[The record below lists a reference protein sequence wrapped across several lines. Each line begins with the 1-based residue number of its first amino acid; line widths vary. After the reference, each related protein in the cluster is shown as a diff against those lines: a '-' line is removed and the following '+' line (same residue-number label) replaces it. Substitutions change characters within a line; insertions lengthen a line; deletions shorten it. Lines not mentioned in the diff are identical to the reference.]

1 MNLLTLL
8 IFFEES
14 GLTQRKTAPPV
25 LEERKFFHELG
36 LKVPDKQRIME
47 IDAYILIVYA
57 TVWTIFYW
65 FLSQY
70 IAELSRQKWTTWVES
85 EESDETLVNALQ
97 VIVDEIEDRMHD
109 KLQEFQSSFFGSLG
123 AASKKLD
130 DATGQ
135 STIKALTRD
144 NPMMGFVADYMMKRG
159 NLGHLMGQNSPE
171 VGVKEPKTS
180 GKLGLKQWVTSLRTY
195 YQEAKTKETP

>member
-1 MNLLTLL
+1 
-8 IFFEES
+8 
-14 GLTQRKTAPPV
+14 
-25 LEERKFFHELG
+25 
-36 LKVPDKQRIME
+36 ME

-85 EESDETLVNALQ
+85 EESDETLMNALE
-97 VIVDEIEDRMHD
+97 VIINEIEDRMHD
-109 KLQEFQSSFFGSLG
+109 KLEHFQKSFFGSLG

-130 DATGQ
+130 DATGA

-144 NPMMGFVADYMMKRG
+144 NQMMGFVDEHMMKRG
-159 NLGHLMGQNSPE
+159 NLGS
-171 VGVKEPKTS
+171 
-180 GKLGLKQWVTSLRTY
+180 
-195 YQEAKTKETP
+195 